1 MCDITL
7 FPLPVVIFSVDS
19 SACVLSKCHK
29 SERCK
34 PKDRE
39 VTSNSDIVEEEY
51 EQEEDEDIEGHEA
64 AGQQEVHLQRIPEIF
79 HQSRQSQP

>member
-7 FPLPVVIFSVDS
+7 FPLPVVIFSVNS
-19 SACVLSKCHK
+19 SACIDKV
-29 SERCK
+29 SESCK
-34 PKDRE
+34 PNDRE
-39 VTSNSDIVEEEY
+39 VTSNPDIVEEEY
-51 EQEEDEDIEGHEA
+51 QQEEDENIEGHEA

>member
-1 MCDITL
+1 MYCQ
-7 FPLPVVIFSVDS
+7 SVRNQKG
-19 SACVLSKCHK
+19 ANLKIK
-29 SERCK
+29 
-34 PKDRE
+34 E

-51 EQEEDEDIEGHEA
+51 EQEEDENIEGHEA

>member
-1 MCDITL
+1 M
-7 FPLPVVIFSVDS
+7 
-19 SACVLSKCHK
+19 H
-29 SERCK
+29 CK
-34 PKDRE
+34 PIDR

-51 EQEEDEDIEGHEA
+51 EQEEDENIEGHEA